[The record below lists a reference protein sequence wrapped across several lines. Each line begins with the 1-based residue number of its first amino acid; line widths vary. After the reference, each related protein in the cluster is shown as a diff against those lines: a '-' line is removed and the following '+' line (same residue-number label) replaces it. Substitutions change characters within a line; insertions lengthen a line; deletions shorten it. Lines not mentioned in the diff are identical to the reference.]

1 MPSGQV
7 IVRYA
12 EERDRAAIL
21 NVLLG
26 AYSQYEAALSPER
39 WTQYKESIAEAVHS
53 PTTKARLAAELD
65 GELVGSVFIYD
76 SAETAYGSPQLEIH
90 NPIIRLLGVLPS
102 ARGHGIATE
111 LIRASVRLIREW
123 GADTLHLHTSDMMES
138 AVRLYERLGF
148 ERAYDKE
155 FHNGAVLVKSYR
167 LKLAD
172 TALLN
177 V

>member
-1 MPSGQV
+1 MPSGQA
-7 IVRYA
+7 IVRHA
-12 EERDRAAIL
+12 EERDRDAVL

-26 AYSQYEAALSPER
+26 AYSQYETTLEPDR
-39 WTQYKESIAEAVHS
+39 WTQYKESIVEAVDAA
-53 PTTKARLAAELD
+53 TTKARLVAELD
-65 GELVGSVFIYD
+65 GRLVGSVFIYD
-76 SAETAYGSPQLEIH
+76 SSEAAYGAPQLEIH

-102 ARGHGIATE
+102 ARGSGIATA
-111 LIRASVRLIREW
+111 LIRESVRVIKEW
-123 GADTLHLHTSDMMES
+123 GADTLHLHTSDMMDS

-167 LKLAD
+167 LKLSD